1 MKEDLGARD
10 DSGAGEG
17 LGVKEAGAMRKFA
30 ATKMFT
36 LLAFL
41 ALLIVVFSVATEG
54 QFIEPKNIRNIL
66 QTTSVIG
73 LIAVGA
79 GALMIAGHIDL
90 SAGGVGTMCALMC
103 AVLLRDG
110 APWPLGVCV
119 AVLSGGL
126 VGLFNGFLI
135 NRLNF
140 QPFIATLAVA
150 QATEGLSH
158 VLCASRPVPVKDP
171 ALRFIGGERFF
182 EYIPYSVL
190 IVIIAFA
197 LYALILNKTR
207 FGRSVYLVGANPE
220 ASHLSGLNPRRLL
233 YILFANSGALAAIAG
248 ILLMSR
254 TGTANATGVTK
265 NQFSGITAAVLG
277 GISFGGG
284 TGGMAGAFVGLLI
297 LGSFNNAMLLL
308 GMDAYL
314 LQTATGVLLI
324 AALTVDWFRGGR
336 DSRRGAWRFLRG
348 IGRGRAR

>member
-1 MKEDLGARD
+1 MKE
-10 DSGAGEG
+10 EG
-17 LGVKEAGAMRKFA
+17 FLRKFIG
-30 ATKMFT
+30 TKMFT
-36 LLAFL
+36 LLVFFAFL
-41 ALLIVVFSVATEG
+41 ILVFSVGTGEW
-54 QFIEPKNIRNIL
+54 FLELKNIRNIL

-103 AVLLRDG
+103 AVMLRDG
-110 APWPLGVCV
+110 APWWLGVAV
-119 AVLSGGL
+119 AVVSGGL

-150 QATEGLSH
+150 QATEGLAH
-158 VLCASRPVPVKDP
+158 VICSSRPIPVKD
-171 ALRFIGGERFF
+171 AVLRFIGSERFF
-182 EYIPYSVL
+182 KYIPYSVL
-190 IVIIAFA
+190 LVIIAFVI
-197 LYALILNKTR
+197 YALLLNKTR

-220 ASHLSGLNPRRLL
+220 ASRLAGLNPKKLV
-233 YILFANSGALAAIAG
+233 YILFTNSGALAAIAG

-254 TGTANATGVTK
+254 TGTANATGITK

-284 TGGMAGAFVGLLI
+284 SGGMAGAFVGLLI
-297 LGSFNNAMLLL
+297 LGSFNTAMTQF

-314 LQTATGVLLI
+314 QTTATGALLI
-324 AALTVDWFRGGR
+324 AALAVDFFRG
-336 DSRRGAWRFLRG
+336 RRGGDRRGKRSRFWKGERG
-348 IGRGRAR
+348 WAK